1 MGKLAKLE
9 TLNVMNNVIAEI
21 PASFKDMKNL
31 KQIMLSNNQITEF
44 PVMFAGLKHL
54 DSWVITD
61 LTLFQLLKYQNLNS
75 RLDLSRNKITKVPP
89 EAKDLYCTELNLNQN
104 QISEISEQIAE
115 CTKLK
120 TLRLEEN
127 CLQIAAIPTK
137 ILKES
142 VISNI
147 TVDGNLFN
155 SKQFTEL
162 EGYDEYMNRYTA
174 VKKKMF

>member
-61 LTLFQLLKYQNLNS
+61 LTLFIY
-75 RLDLSRNKITKVPP
+75 
-89 EAKDLYCTELNLNQN
+89 
-104 QISEISEQIAE
+104 
-115 CTKLK
+115 
-120 TLRLEEN
+120 
-127 CLQIAAIPTK
+127 
-137 ILKES
+137 
-142 VISNI
+142 
-147 TVDGNLFN
+147 
-155 SKQFTEL
+155 
-162 EGYDEYMNRYTA
+162 
-174 VKKKMF
+174 